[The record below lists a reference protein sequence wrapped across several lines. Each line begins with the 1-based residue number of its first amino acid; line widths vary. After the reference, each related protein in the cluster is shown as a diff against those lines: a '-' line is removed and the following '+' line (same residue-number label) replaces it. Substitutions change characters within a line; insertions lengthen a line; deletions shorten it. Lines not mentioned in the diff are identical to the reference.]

1 MEELIWSNGEKYEK
15 SLKTDNPNLQQTQQT
30 NNYGNGNEN
39 NNVDNFNN
47 FEQCENVIMNNIP
60 EDDMFLS
67 NNNNNNNNNE
77 IFRINNKREEA
88 NHKLS
93 ERYLVGQTK
102 QNPFMLD
109 NNYIKDLDT
118 QQNFLIPKNSNNKQE
133 NQNE

>member
-1 MEELIWSNGEKYEK
+1 MEELIWSNGGKYEK
-15 SLKTDNPNLQQTQQT
+15 SLKSDNPNLQQTQQTQQTEQT

-67 NNNNNNNNNE
+67 NNNNNE

-93 ERYLVGQTK
+93 ERYLIGQTK
-102 QNPFMLD
+102 QNPFMLN

-118 QQNFLIPKNSNNKQE
+118 QQNFLIPKNSNNKQ
-133 NQNE
+133 QD

>member
-1 MEELIWSNGEKYEK
+1 MEELIWSNEEKYEK
-15 SLKTDNPNLQQTQQT
+15 SLKSDNPNLQQIQQI
-30 NNYGNGNEN
+30 NNYGNEN

-60 EDDMFLS
+60 DDDLFLS
-67 NNNNNNNNNE
+67 NNNNNE

-109 NNYIKDLDT
+109 NNYIKDLT
-118 QQNFLIPKNSNNKQE
+118 IQQNFLIPKNSNNK
-133 NQNE
+133 

>member
-15 SLKTDNPNLQQTQQT
+15 SLKSDNPNLQKIQQTQQT
-30 NNYGNGNEN
+30 NNNNHGNKNEN
-39 NNVDNFNN
+39 NSVDNFNN
-47 FEQCENVIMNNIP
+47 FEQCENVIMNNIS

-67 NNNNNNNNNE
+67 NNIDNNNNE

-109 NNYIKDLDT
+109 NDYIKDLDT
-118 QQNFLIPKNSNNKQE
+118 QQNFLIPKNSNNKQ
-133 NQNE
+133 N